1 MSSNW
6 WDGPER
12 GPNRDWRNQKGW
24 GKTRPGPY
32 EGKHG
37 KTEDIS
43 EDEEIQ
49 RPKKGKGKKPQEK
62 KGGELPELSWSDGKK
77 PEWDKPPK
85 KDGQTPDPNRA
96 MVLLEEIEGPKKG
109 KILLISWESK
119 RWTLPSKALDSR
131 DNLLGFAE
139 MPNLPEW
146 KILAREA
153 IREWTGITEDTNLEL
168 KHHGVYGAMRY
179 MVMSGRIGAAL
190 ASSFE
195 NRTKE
200 CAHKA
205 AFFELG
211 DEAIFPTYRNVKDI
225 MLKVKD
231 ELEDGVWEGA
241 QPKTIEEPKLCKS
254 CSEILKNLIQQGTTS
269 R

>member
-32 EGKHG
+32 EGKYG

-146 KILAREA
+146 KILARKA
-153 IREWTGITEDTNLEL
+153 IREWTGIEL
-168 KHHGVYGAMRY
+168 KHRVFTNMVFEHRAQTPRCLRGHEIYGNVWTHRSGIGTFIRKSYQGVRAQ
-179 MVMSGRIGAAL
+179 SG
-190 ASSFE
+190 
-195 NRTKE
+195 
-200 CAHKA
+200 
-205 AFFELG
+205 
-211 DEAIFPTYRNVKDI
+211 
-225 MLKVKD
+225 
-231 ELEDGVWEGA
+231 
-241 QPKTIEEPKLCKS
+241 
-254 CSEILKNLIQQGTTS
+254 ILRVG
-269 R
+269 